1 MRICRFAKKYSF
13 RRICNF
19 NIVLVLLLLLSVTTQ
34 SCFLKKKSTA
44 EKSAV
49 KMEKRKKAEEK
60 KRAATF
66 KKNEERHYN
75 MQSAAGKARL
85 DQAKAHRKSLEDRYR
100 KRGNFFQRLFGIKPK
115 SCTQS
120 E

>member
-1 MRICRFAKKYSF
+1 MRPGRFSNNYSF
-13 RRICNF
+13 RRICNI
-19 NIVLVLLLLLSVTTQ
+19 NGILILLLLLSVTTQ

-44 EKSAV
+44 EKSAIR
-49 KMEKRKKAEEK
+49 MEKKKKADEK

-85 DQAKAHRKSLEDRYR
+85 DQAKAHRKSIEDRYR
-100 KRGNFFQRLFGIKPK
+100 KKGNFFQRLFGIKPK
-115 SCTQS
+115 SCTDGS
-120 E
+120 